1 MAFIK
6 NCIYKME
13 GYKLM
18 YLVDKE
24 VIHETFGKGSVVN
37 YNDNYIKIDFE
48 SGVKRFV
55 FPDVFGKY
63 MTLVDQ
69 KAANLVKIKIQKR
82 EEKKKELRLRKEK
95 DLEQKRQHILKQKKP
110 MQSRKVHPK
119 QQSVFWCE
127 TGEEDKI
134 FTEGRVFIGKVKSGK
149 NKGQP
154 RRLARMNWKSGCL
167 LTRRKPGMPEKD
179 RRILGVFM
187 VEEGFNGQTC
197 KDGYILAHP
206 EYRLRLSE
214 QESDKMLFWNYYMNK
229 NFPTRMTW
237 NSGRQRYFDNI
248 WMAQILQDIVSLKKK
263 PEEREGAQ
271 RFFEHFCKVNHI
283 NGGKLPKANG
293 ALMQIR

>member
-1 MAFIK
+1 
-6 NCIYKME
+6 ME

-24 VIHETFGKGSVVN
+24 VIHETFGKGSVVG

-48 SGVKRFV
+48 SGVKKFI
-55 FPDVFGKY
+55 FPDVFGEY

-69 KAANLVKIKIQKR
+69 EAVNLVKMEIQKR
-82 EEKKKELRLRKEK
+82 EEEKKKEELRLRKDK
-95 DLEQKRQHILKQKKP
+95 ALERERQHILEQKKT

-119 QQSVFWCE
+119 QQAVFWCE

-154 RRLARMNWKSGCL
+154 RRLARINWKSGCL
-167 LTRRKPGMPEKD
+167 LTRREPGMPEKY
-179 RRILGVFM
+179 RHILGVFM
-187 VEEGFNGQTC
+187 AEEGFNGQTC

-214 QESDKMLFWNYYMNK
+214 QESHKMLFWKYYMNK
-229 NFPTRMTW
+229 NFPTKITW

-263 PEEREGAQ
+263 PEEREVAQ
-271 RFFEHFCKVNHI
+271 RFFEYFCKVNHI
-283 NGGKLPKANG
+283 NGNKLPKANG
-293 ALMQIR
+293 ALVQIQ

>member
-1 MAFIK
+1 
-6 NCIYKME
+6 
-13 GYKLM
+13 M
-18 YLVDKE
+18 YLVDKK

-37 YNDNYIKIDFE
+37 YNDNYIKINFE
-48 SGVKRFV
+48 SGAKRFV

-95 DLEQKRQHILKQKKP
+95 DLEQKRQHILEQKKP
-110 MQSRKVHPK
+110 MKSHKVHPK

-134 FTEGRVFIGKVKSGK
+134 FTEGRVFIGKVKNGK
-149 NKGQP
+149 SKGQP
-154 RRLARMNWKSGCL
+154 RRLARMNWRSGCL
-167 LTRRKPGMPEKD
+167 LTRREPDMQEKD

-187 VEEGFNGQTC
+187 AEEGFNGQTC

-214 QESDKMLFWNYYMNK
+214 QESNKMLFWNYYMNK
-229 NFPTRMTW
+229 NSPTRMTW

-263 PEEREGAQ
+263 PGEREDAQ
-271 RFFEHFCKVNHI
+271 RFFEYFCKVNHI
-283 NGGKLPKANG
+283 NGDELPKANG

>member
-1 MAFIK
+1 
-6 NCIYKME
+6 ME
-13 GYKLM
+13 VYKLM

-48 SGVKRFV
+48 SGAKRFV
-55 FPDVFGKY
+55 FPDVFRKY

-69 KAANLVKIKIQKR
+69 KAVNLVKIKIQKR
-82 EEKKKELRLRKEK
+82 EEEKKKEELRLRKEK
-95 DLEQKRQHILKQKKP
+95 ALERERQHILDQKKP
-110 MQSRKVHPK
+110 MQNRKVHPK
-119 QQSVFWCE
+119 QQAVFWCE
-127 TGEEDKI
+127 AGEEDKI
-134 FTEGRVFIGKVKSGK
+134 FTEGRIFTGKVKSGK

-154 RRLARMNWKSGCL
+154 RQLARMNWKSGCL
-167 LTRRKPGMPEKD
+167 LTRREPNMPEKD
-179 RRILGVFM
+179 RYILGVFM
-187 VEEGFNGQTC
+187 AEKGFNGHTC

-214 QESDKMLFWNYYMNK
+214 QESDKMLFWNYYMNE
-229 NFPTRMTW
+229 NSPTRMTW

-263 PEEREGAQ
+263 PGEREGAQ

-283 NGGKLPKANG
+283 NGGKLPKVNG

>member
-1 MAFIK
+1 
-6 NCIYKME
+6 
-13 GYKLM
+13 
-18 YLVDKE
+18 
-24 VIHETFGKGSVVN
+24 
-37 YNDNYIKIDFE
+37 
-48 SGVKRFV
+48 
-55 FPDVFGKY
+55 
-63 MTLVDQ
+63 
-69 KAANLVKIKIQKR
+69 
-82 EEKKKELRLRKEK
+82 
-95 DLEQKRQHILKQKKP
+95 

-214 QESDKMLFWNYYMNK
+214 QESDKMLFWKYYMNK

>member
-1 MAFIK
+1 
-6 NCIYKME
+6 
-13 GYKLM
+13 M
-18 YLVDKE
+18 YLVDKK
-24 VIHETFGKGSVVN
+24 VIHDTFGEGSVVN

-48 SGVKRFV
+48 SGAKRFV

-69 KAANLVKIKIQKR
+69 KAVNLVKMKIQKR
-82 EEKKKELRLRKEK
+82 EEEKKKEELRLRKERA
-95 DLEQKRQHILKQKKP
+95 LERELQHISDQKKS

-127 TGEEDKI
+127 AGEEDKI
-134 FTEGRVFIGKVKSGK
+134 FTEGRVFVGKVKSGK

-154 RRLARMNWKSGCL
+154 RRLARVNWKSGCL
-167 LTRRKPGMPEKD
+167 LTRREPNMPEKD

-187 VEEGFNGQTC
+187 AKEGFNGQTC
-197 KDGYILAHP
+197 RDGYIPAHP

-229 NFPTRMTW
+229 NFPTRITW

-248 WMAQILQDIVSLKKK
+248 WMAQILRDIVSLKKK
-263 PEEREGAQ
+263 PGESESAQ

-283 NGGKLPKANG
+283 NGDKLPKANG
-293 ALMQIR
+293 SLMQIR

>member
-1 MAFIK
+1 
-6 NCIYKME
+6 
-13 GYKLM
+13 M

-48 SGVKRFV
+48 SGAKRFV
-55 FPDVFGKY
+55 FPDVFRKY

-82 EEKKKELRLRKEK
+82 EEKKKELRLRKKK
-95 DLEQKRQHILKQKKP
+95 DLEQKRQHISEQKKP
-110 MQSRKVHPK
+110 MKSHKVHPK
-119 QQSVFWCE
+119 QQSAFWCE

-134 FTEGRVFIGKVKSGK
+134 FTEGRVFIGKVKNGK
-149 NKGQP
+149 SKGQP
-154 RRLARMNWKSGCL
+154 RRLARMNWRSGCL
-167 LTRRKPGMPEKD
+167 LTRREPDMPEKD

-187 VEEGFNGQTC
+187 AEEGFNGQTC

-271 RFFEHFCKVNHI
+271 RFFEYFCKVNHI

-293 ALMQIR
+293 ALMQIQ

>member
-1 MAFIK
+1 
-6 NCIYKME
+6 
-13 GYKLM
+13 M
-18 YLVDKE
+18 YLVDKK
-24 VIHETFGKGSVVN
+24 VIHETFGEGSVVN

-48 SGVKRFV
+48 SGAKRFV
-55 FPDVFGKY
+55 FPDVFEKY

-69 KAANLVKIKIQKR
+69 KAVNLVKMKIQKR
-82 EEKKKELRLRKEK
+82 KEEKKKEELRLRKEK
-95 DLEQKRQHILKQKKP
+95 ALERERQNILEQKKP

-127 TGEEDKI
+127 AGEEDKI
-134 FTEGRVFIGKVKSGK
+134 FAEGRVFIGKVKNGK

-154 RRLARMNWKSGCL
+154 RRLARINWKSGCL
-167 LTRRKPGMPEKD
+167 LTRREPHMPEKD

-187 VEEGFNGQTC
+187 AEEGFNGQTC

-263 PEEREGAQ
+263 PGEREDAQ
-271 RFFEHFCKVNHI
+271 RFFEYFCKINHI
-283 NGGKLPKANG
+283 NGDKLPKANG
-293 ALMQIR
+293 ALMQIQ